1 MLEERKRARESSFAK
16 VAKAYLAEIKPV
28 FALSSY
34 RTKESRIRKYLS
46 PKFDGLPMRDIGVKQ
61 IRPLLGECKAHGA
74 WAAIHVKSDLSAIFE
89 FAVVRGM
96 VEANPIPSLRGVL
109 RVPFS
114 ESKAAMTREQIRKF
128 YQELRGYRGYPE
140 TSLCLRLIALTACR
154 PGEAADAE
162 WDEFDFEDALWHR
175 PSAKMKARRDHV
187 SPLSAQAIAV
197 LKDLQCI
204 TGGGSYLLPHRSG
217 KGFTT
222 PNRLTYAMRD
232 MNLGR
237 GTTPHCWRTTFS
249 TWANEN
255 GYRPDA
261 IERQL
266 ATWKATRCGRRTT
279 RRCCWIREGRC
290 CRTGRTTCR
299 LLTQAGLVQQLG
311 CMLRGFGFVH
321 FIGDELPAV
330 DILDHVPVEEA
341 AFDGAGHPGDVP
353 APQLV
358 GCVRSVRGQ
367 GPRHRRFAASP
378 SPVHASG
385 LEHAVERR
393 FAGPRRPA

>member
-1 MLEERKRARESSFAK
+1 METIRRRGLFLLVKPTGGKLWRWKYRLQGKENLFAIGGFPQVSLADARAAREKARALVKQGIHPAHERQQVKRRNLEALEERKRARESSFTK

-46 PKFDGLPMRDIGVKQ
+46 PKFDGMPMSDIGVKQ
-61 IRPLLGECKAHGA
+61 IRPLLEECKSHGA
-74 WAAIHVKSDLSAIFE
+74 WAAIHVKGDLAAIFE
-89 FAVVRGM
+89 FAVVRGWSRPILFP
-96 VEANPIPSLRGVL
+96 VFAGAARAVQREQSGDDARANPEVLSGVARLPGLSGNLVVPAADCADRLPSR
-109 RVPFS
+109 
-114 ESKAAMTREQIRKF
+114 
-128 YQELRGYRGYPE
+128 
-140 TSLCLRLIALTACR
+140 
-154 PGEAADAE
+154 EAADAE
-162 WDEFDFEDALWHR
+162 WDEFDFEDALWRR
-175 PSAKMKARRDHV
+175 PAAKMKARRDHV

-204 TGGGSYLLPHRSG
+204 TGGGRYLFPHRSG

-266 ATWKATRCGRRTT
+266 AHVESNKVRATYNKALLLDQRRTLSQD
-279 RRCCWIREGRC
+279 WADYLSAAEG
-290 CRTGRTTCR
+290 
-299 LLTQAGLVQQLG
+299 
-311 CMLRGFGFVH
+311 
-321 FIGDELPAV
+321 
-330 DILDHVPVEEA
+330 
-341 AFDGAGHPGDVP
+341 
-353 APQLV
+353 
-358 GCVRSVRGQ
+358 
-367 GPRHRRFAASP
+367 
-378 SPVHASG
+378 SG
-385 LEHAVERR
+385 TA
-393 FAGPRRPA
+393 